1 MCKVSKIHF
10 CRTLVCSIRMW
21 AINAMRSS
29 LLRSFGRSA
38 ESRKETVP
46 CGN

>member
-21 AINAMRSS
+21 AINAMRKLKNEIAKILS
-29 LLRSFGRSA
+29 
-38 ESRKETVP
+38 
-46 CGN
+46 